1 MSGTR
6 VVLTGA
12 TGFIGSTVLRELASV
27 GGREL
32 ASPGG
37 ADGGPGAPRG
47 RPHITA
53 VARRPPAHRD
63 LADRWVAADLA
74 RPDTL
79 RGLCDGADVLL
90 HLACALGPD
99 AETCAAVNV
108 AGTAA
113 LMEQAR
119 RAGTPRIV
127 HLSTAAVY
135 GPGPHRGADV
145 HDLVPAPVSPAS
157 RTRLAGEAPA
167 LAAGATVLRPGLVL
181 GRGDRWVVPALA
193 ELVARVP
200 ARWDG
205 GRGLLSAVGVTAL
218 ARLIARLALAAPG
231 APAGVFHASHPEPV
245 RCGDLLAE
253 LAAHGVLPVADDDV
267 SGGDL
272 AWRDLSWD
280 ECVAR
285 LRATPGRVSE
295 RQFALLA
302 RDHWYRSDR
311 VWEVAGCA
319 PGPGPV
325 ECVGEAAGW
334 YRALV
339 AESRG
344 D

>member
-12 TGFIGSTVLRELASV
+12 TGFIGSAVLRELALL
-27 GGREL
+27 GEAG
-32 ASPGG
+32 
-37 ADGGPGAPRG
+37 DGHG

-53 VARRPPAHRD
+53 VARRPPAHRTP
-63 LADRWVAADLA
+63 ADTWVTADLGS
-74 RPDTL
+74 PDTL
-79 RGLCDGADVLL
+79 RGLCEGADVLL

-99 AETCAAVNV
+99 AATCTVVNV
-108 AGTAA
+108 DGTAA
-113 LMEQAR
+113 LMGQAR

-193 ELVARVP
+193 ELRARVP

-205 GRGLLSAVGVTAL
+205 GRGLLSAVDVTAL
-218 ARLIARLALAAPG
+218 ARLIAHLALAAPG
-231 APAGVFHASHPEPV
+231 ARGVPAGVFHASHPEPV
-245 RCGDLLAE
+245 RCADLLAE
-253 LAAHGVLPVADDDV
+253 LAAHRVLPAAD
-267 SGGDL
+267 G
-272 AWRDLSWD
+272 DLSWD
-280 ECVAR
+280 ECVER

-311 VWEVAGCA
+311 IWGLAGCA
-319 PGPGPV
+319 PGPGPL
-325 ECVGEAAGW
+325 EAVGEAAGW
-334 YRALV
+334 YRALI
-339 AESRG
+339 AGHRG
-344 D
+344 AGSASPTA